1 MELFLCV
8 YFLFMPSGIVA
19 LSLHYYPMTNDQ
31 IADLFT
37 LLGKMIDVHGESSFK
52 SKAYA
57 GAAFTIEKLPEQL
70 ENMPP
75 EQIENLKGIGDA
87 IAAKIGEVIATG
99 KIKTL
104 EKYLQQ
110 TPAGVIE
117 MLQIKGL
124 GPKKI
129 HTVWKEMHIES
140 MGELLYACN
149 ENRLTMYKGFGEKTQ
164 QNVKAAIEFFQKSQ
178 GHFLYQ
184 QIETISKQL
193 LHSFQQELKPN
204 RIFLTGAAAMHEDVV
219 DRIDFATDATINTIT
234 AYLQKQSVAFTNTD
248 QLFSFQLE
256 EGVKLEIECIAKE
269 DLLQTVLEK
278 TSDPNFF
285 TAFKNEYGFAL
296 AYNFSSVEDYFSSLQ
311 LENLTPDVRRTA
323 KALEWSKNNSLQ
335 NLITPQDIKGI
346 IHTHSNWSDGS
357 NTVEEMA
364 QAAQQK
370 GYEYLVM
377 SDHSKSAFYANG
389 LTEDR
394 IKAQHQYIDE
404 LNKKLAPFK
413 IFKSIECDIL
423 SEGQLDYSNNIL
435 STFDLVIASVHSN
448 IKMTEAK
455 AMQRLLAAIENPY
468 TTILGHMTGRLLL
481 SRAGYPVD
489 HKKVMDAC
497 AANHVVIELN
507 AHPRRLD
514 MDWHWI
520 EYAVEKGVLISI
532 NPDAHSLDG
541 MDLVKYGVLAARKG
555 LLLKNQNL
563 SSFTLPYFET
573 FLSDLRNKKGI

>member
-1 MELFLCV
+1 
-8 YFLFMPSGIVA
+8 
-19 LSLHYYPMTNDQ
+19 MTNDQ

-57 GAAFTIEKLPEQL
+57 SAAFAIEKLPEQL
-70 ENMPP
+70 EKMPP
-75 EQIENLKGIGDA
+75 EKIENIKGIGDA
-87 IAAKIGEVIATG
+87 IAAKIGEIIATG
-99 KIKTL
+99 RMQTL
-104 EKYLQQ
+104 DKYLQQ

-149 ENRLTMYKGFGEKTQ
+149 ENRLMMYKGFGEKTQ

-184 QIETISKQL
+184 QIETLSKKL
-193 LHSFQQELKPN
+193 LHTFQQELKPN
-204 RIFLTGAAAMHEDVV
+204 RIFLTGAAAMYEDVV
-219 DRIDFATDATINTIT
+219 DSIDFVTDASINSIT
-234 AYLQKQSVAFTNTD
+234 FYLQKQSVVFENID
-248 QLFSFQLE
+248 KFFSFQLE
-256 EGVKLEIECIAKE
+256 EGIKIEIECVTKE
-269 DLLQTVLEK
+269 DLLHIALEK
-278 TSDPNFF
+278 TSDQDFF
-285 TAFKNEYGFAL
+285 IAFQNEYGFSSA
-296 AYNFSSVEDYFSSLQ
+296 NDFSSVEDYLSSLQ
-311 LENLTPDVRRTA
+311 LSNLTPDVRRTA
-323 KALEWSKNNSLQ
+323 KALDWSKNNSLQ
-335 NLITPQDIKGI
+335 NLITPQDIRGI
-346 IHTHSNWSDGS
+346 IHSHSNWSDGS

-364 QAAQQK
+364 IAAQQK

-423 SEGQLDYSNNIL
+423 NEGQLDYSNNML

-448 IKMTEAK
+448 LKMTEAK

-481 SRAGYPVD
+481 SRAGYPID
-489 HKKVMDAC
+489 HKMVIDAC
-497 AANHVVIELN
+497 AANSVVIELN

-520 EYAVEKGVLISI
+520 DYAIEKGVFISI

-541 MDLVKYGVLAARKG
+541 IDLVKYGVLAARKG
-555 LLLKNQNL
+555 LLLKDQNL
-563 SSFTLPYFET
+563 SSFTLPQFET
-573 FLSDLRNKKGI
+573 FLSDLRMKKGI